1 MEKTVRNPPTK
12 GEIIFGRTLIV
23 IALLILFT
31 LSLANLLI
39 SLESWHSVMSAGL
52 TRTVQI
58 IMDVIWFF
66 LILKIFDQMKPKEVV
81 SETTTPLIIAAFVIA
96 VLGTFL
102 EKLFWG
108 GVVMNDI
115 CIAWLDVNIII
126 QLPSAWKSA
135 LVD

>member
-1 MEKTVRNPPTK
+1 
-12 GEIIFGRTLIV
+12 
-23 IALLILFT
+23 
-31 LSLANLLI
+31 
-39 SLESWHSVMSAGL
+39 
-52 TRTVQI
+52 
-58 IMDVIWFF
+58 MDVIWFF

-115 CIAWLDVNIII
+115 CVAWLDVNIII